1 MNNDKK
7 IKVDIY
13 DYPGL
18 VIVKFNGDKK
28 VDNQIIDI
36 SHISPGIKAEKENL
50 LRRKNLIF
58 KDGVRR
64 LLTPKELNI
73 FNNIKNIFFKHL
85 EDYQREMVE
94 FLELIGSDVKYHLR
108 W

>member
-13 DYPGL
+13 DYPDRIM
-18 VIVKFNGDKK
+18 VVKFNGDKK
-28 VDNQIIDI
+28 VDNQIINI
-36 SHISPGIKAEKENL
+36 SPSPGIKAEKENL

-58 KDGVRR
+58 KGGR

-73 FNNIKNIFFKHL
+73 FNDVKKIFFKHL
-85 EDYQREMVE
+85 EDYQREMIE
-94 FLELIGSDVKYHLR
+94 FLGLIGSNVKYHYHLR

>member
-13 DYPGL
+13 DYPGR
-18 VIVKFNGDKK
+18 VMMVKFNGDKII
-28 VDNQIIDI
+28 DNQIIN
-36 SHISPGIKAEKENL
+36 ISPGIKAEKENL

-58 KDGVRR
+58 RGGR

-73 FNNIKNIFFKHL
+73 FNDVKKIFFKHL
-85 EDYQREMVE
+85 EDYQREMIE

>member
-7 IKVDIY
+7 IRVDIY
-13 DYPGL
+13 DYSGR
-18 VIVKFNGDKK
+18 VMMVKFNGDKII
-28 VDNQIIDI
+28 DNQIIN
-36 SHISPGIKAEKENL
+36 ISPGIKAEKENL

-58 KDGVRR
+58 KGGR

-73 FNNIKNIFFKHL
+73 FNDVKKIFFKHL
-85 EDYQREMVE
+85 EDYQREMIE